1 MNVTTLKTHEGK
13 KQNYALKSFLWGIL
27 IAALFIVPSLIIDKG
42 RYLYSDEFNNQIIP
56 YYQLMSSAFK
66 NGELGW
72 NWYTD
77 LGTSLI
83 SSYSCYSL
91 GSPFFWIMLLF
102 PVDSI
107 PYILGFI
114 TILKI
119 GLSSL
124 TAYVF
129 LKRYTKDKNNAVIG
143 AMLYAFSGFAVS
155 GISFGFSD
163 NLVFFP
169 LLLSALDSFIYEDK
183 RGRFAFIAA
192 VCAIVN
198 YYFFAAEIM
207 FCLIYWIVRTATKSY
222 RISVSKSLQLFFE
235 AILGTGMAM
244 TILLPSL
251 YHFVGNA
258 IGNDKEMN
266 GWSYY
271 IYESLY
277 SYAQIVISFF
287 LPPET
292 VSGNV
297 YLAQENNKWLSVTG
311 YLPLFS
317 MSGVFAVIF
326 NKRRNKWLRVFYAV
340 CTAFMFVP
348 VLNSFFQLFIEY
360 RYMRWFFMLMLVM
373 SLGSVMALEDSSTK
387 WKKAVVTNLVGV
399 IIVTLIIGFTPNS
412 GKGLG
417 IMGNSAQF
425 WLLAVIAFLNIAL
438 CVLFLKLYKHKRDAF
453 KRFSAFIVSAA
464 IISVMASNYGLI
476 KIQSYDDYSVYE
488 TNLINGGDEFHID
501 DIQNW
506 RTDVVNLADYSEL
519 MYDDEHIGNLTN
531 AQIEEINLNA
541 VRSVGSGKDSFIV
554 DNENTTMYWR
564 IPGVQCIHGNVSS
577 SISDFYNALGL
588 SRENSSNLP
597 MSLYGA
603 RSFLSVKYMMNYSGT
618 DYNVTDK
625 NGDFVMPGW
634 KYYDTQNGYDIYE
647 NEYVLP
653 IGFTFD
659 SFIVNTEFESIPEQ
673 YRHLVLTDSLVVES
687 IDDMFECVGAGM
699 AQRSSSE
706 LSFTEEEYFKNCEER
721 RNNACYD
728 FKRDKKGF
736 EAKIDIDKD
745 SKFDHRLVFFSVPF
759 DRGWSVKVNDEKADI
774 IKVDYGFMA
783 VKVPTGET
791 STIRFN
797 YHTSGIIYGTFVGVV
812 CLLLL
817 VIYLA
822 AIKIQSAPDVEE
834 ENSQSENDTE
844 NDDNSQN
851 SENLTDSEKSD
862 NAESTDNSTNS
873 ENVESTDNSTNSE
886 NVEVPESQPEI
897 DEEDISIFDIV
908 KQTEEQNMMHVYK
921 RVPVVLESG
930 FGSVA
935 YDINQK
941 KYIDF
946 TSGIG
951 VNALGFANGTWSD
964 AVEKQID
971 LVQHTSNIY
980 YSKSQIRLAEK
991 LCKATEFSKVFFAN
1005 SGAEANECAIKLAR
1019 KYGSDKYGENHT
1031 HIVTLENSFHGR
1043 TITTLAAT
1051 GQEAF
1056 HKYFAPFTEGFSYA
1070 KANDMESIKSAV
1082 TENTCAVM
1090 IELIQG
1096 EGGVNPLD
1104 REFVTALA
1112 EFCQANDILLIADEI
1127 QTGIGRTGKL
1137 FCYENYGIT
1146 PDVITS
1152 AKALGGGLPLSA
1164 CLCSEKLKDVLTPG
1178 TNGTTFG
1185 GNAIAC
1191 AGAEKILD
1199 IVSDEEFLKDVREK
1213 GKYMRKKIKNFSGVK
1228 EVRGMGLMIGIVL
1241 EKNNAAEIQEK
1252 CAENGLL
1259 VLTAKN
1265 LVRLLPPLNIEY
1277 EDIDE
1282 GLDILERTIN
1292 DNKE

>member
-1 MNVTTLKTHEGK
+1 MNATTLTPHKGK
-13 KQNYALKSFLWGIL
+13 KQKYALKSFLWGIL
-27 IAALFIVPSLIIDKG
+27 IAALFIVPSLIIDRG
-42 RYLYSDEFNNQIIP
+42 RYLYSDDFNNQIIP
-56 YYQLMSSAFK
+56 FYQLMSSAIK
-66 NGELGW
+66 NGEFGW

-77 LGTSLI
+77 LGTSFVGGY
-83 SSYSCYSL
+83 SYYSL
-91 GSPFFWIMLLF
+91 GSPFFWIMVPF
-102 PVDSI
+102 PVDWI
-107 PYILGFI
+107 PYLLGPI

-155 GISFGFSD
+155 SISFGFSD

-183 RGRFAFIAA
+183 RGKFAFIAA

-258 IGNDKEMN
+258 IGNDKGMN
-266 GWSYY
+266 GWNYY

-297 YLAQENNKWLSVTG
+297 YLAEENNKWLSVTG

-326 NKRRNKWLRVFYAV
+326 NKHRNKWLRVFYAV
-340 CTAFMFVP
+340 CTVFMFVP
-348 VLNSFFQLFIEY
+348 VFNSFFQLFIEY
-360 RYMRWFFMLMLVM
+360 RYMRWLFMLMLVM
-373 SLGSVMALEDSSTK
+373 SLGSVMALEDSSAK

-417 IMGNSAQF
+417 IMCNSAQF

-453 KRFSAFIVSAA
+453 KRFGALIVSSA
-464 IISVMASNYGLI
+464 IILVTASNYGIL
-476 KIQSYDDYSVYE
+476 KVQSYKDYGIYE
-488 TNLINGGDEFHID
+488 TNLINGGDEIHID

-519 MYDDEHIGNLTN
+519 MYDEEHIGNLTN

-541 VRSVGSGKDSFIV
+541 VRSIGSGRDSFIV

-564 IPGVQCIHGNVSS
+564 IPGVQCIHENVSS
-577 SISDFYNALGL
+577 SISDFYNALGF

-618 DYNVTDK
+618 DYKVTDK
-625 NGDFVMPGW
+625 NSDFIMPGW

-647 NEYVLP
+647 NKYVLP

-659 SFIVNTEFESIPEQ
+659 SFIVNTEFEKIPEQ
-673 YRHLVLTDSLVVES
+673 YRHLVLTDSLVVDS
-687 IDDMFECVGAGM
+687 IDNMFECVGAGM
-699 AQRSSSE
+699 AQRSMSE
-706 LSFTEEEYFKNCEER
+706 LSFTQEDYFKNCEAR
-721 RNNACYD
+721 KNNACYD

-736 EAKIDIDKD
+736 EAKIDVEKD
-745 SKFDHRLVFFSVPF
+745 DNFEYRMVFFSVPY
-759 DRGWSVKVNDEKADI
+759 DKGWSAKVNDEKADI
-774 IKVDYGFMA
+774 INVDYGFMA
-783 VKVPTGET
+783 VKVPTGGT

-812 CLLLL
+812 CLVLL

-822 AIKIQSAPDVEE
+822 AIKIQSTPNEE
-834 ENSQSENDTE
+834 EESDDKSADDKSENENNTE
-844 NDDNSQN
+844 NADNSN
-851 SENLTDSEKSD
+851 SCDSSKTHDNTE
-862 NAESTDNSTNS
+862 NAESPDNT
-873 ENVESTDNSTNSE
+873 
-886 NVEVPESQPEI
+886 ESQPEF
-897 DEEDISIFDIV
+897 EEDISIFDIV

-964 AVEKQID
+964 AVEKQLD

-980 YSKSQIRLAEK
+980 YSKTQISLAQK
-991 LCKATEFSKVFFAN
+991 LCKATGFSKVFFAN

-1056 HKYFAPFTEGFSYA
+1056 HKYFTPFTKGFSYA

-1112 EFCQANDILLIADEI
+1112 EFCQANDILLIVDEI

-1199 IVSDEEFLKDVREK
+1199 IVSDEEFLKDVRRK
-1213 GKYMRKKIKNFSGVK
+1213 GKYMRNRIKAVSGVK

-1265 LVRLLPPLNIEY
+1265 LIRLLPPLNIEY